1 MRNLLMIKKDRVQKL
16 KSLNIKSII
25 VLSSEVEKSLNFL
38 ISIVQRFLHFTPFQ
52 SKGRFCFRI
61 FGALILLFCLL
72 NTNAQDK
79 ALVYNSNSPYAKL
92 RSINMSDVTWT
103 KGFWA
108 DRFKVA
114 TETMVPNMWAIYN
127 DPKISHAFKN
137 FEIAAGLDTGAHA
150 GPSFHDGDYYK
161 TLEAMASLY
170 ASTKNPK
177 LNEMMD
183 KAIIVIGKSQRE
195 DGYIYTKA
203 MIEQRKTGSK
213 NQFQDR
219 LSFESYNIGHLMT
232 AGCIHY
238 RATGKTT
245 LLNIAKKAT
254 EYLYNFYKSA
264 SPTLARNAI
273 CPSHYMGVVEMYR
286 TTKDPRY
293 LELANHLI
301 AIKGKIDDGTDDNQD
316 RIPFLQQTKAMG
328 HAVRANYLYAG
339 VADLYAETGKDSLLN
354 TLNLMWDDVNQ
365 HKMYITGGCGS
376 LYDGTS
382 PDGTSYN
389 PADVQKIHQ
398 AFGRDYQL
406 PNFTAHN
413 ETCANIGNVLWNW
426 RMLQISGD
434 AKYADVM
441 ELALHNSVLSGISLN
456 GKNFLYTNPLAQS
469 DDLPFKQRWSKDR
482 VPYIGLS
489 NCCPPNVVRT
499 IAEVSDYAYSI
510 SDKGLWFNLYGGNN
524 LSTKLADGSKISLSQ
539 ETNYPWDG
547 KIKITVTETNSKA
560 YSMFFRIP
568 GWVAEPEI
576 SINGKLQLLQLP
588 SGTFAE
594 LNRVWKKGDIIE
606 LILPMKVQFI
616 ESNPLVEENRNQI
629 AVKRGPIVYCLE
641 SIDLPGKS
649 IFNAFVPTST
659 KFTAKSINIDGAEM
673 MSLVGNAKIVEPNNW
688 KNVLYRPIDNKN
700 TETEIKLVPYFA
712 WGNRGHSEMSVW
724 LPVSR

>member
-1 MRNLLMIKKDRVQKL
+1 MLFLM
-16 KSLNIKSII
+16 LNA
-25 VLSSEVEKSLNFL
+25 V
-38 ISIVQRFLHFTPFQ
+38 
-52 SKGRFCFRI
+52 
-61 FGALILLFCLL
+61 
-72 NTNAQDK
+72 AQDK
-79 ALVYNSNSPYAKL
+79 ALVNTANSPYAKL
-92 RSINMSDVTWT
+92 HSINMSDVTWT
-103 KGFWA
+103 EGFWA

-137 FEIAAGLDTGAHA
+137 FEIAAGLDTGSHA

-161 TLEAMASLY
+161 TLEAVAVLY

-177 LNEMMD
+177 LDEMMD
-183 KAIIVIGKSQRE
+183 KAIVVIGKSQRE

-203 MIEQRKTGSK
+203 MIEQRKTGAN

-254 EYLYNFYKSA
+254 DYLYRFYKSA
-264 SPTLARNAI
+264 SSTLARNAI
-273 CPSHYMGVVEMYR
+273 CPSHYMGVIEMYR

-293 LELANHLI
+293 LELAKHLI
-301 AIKGKIDDGTDDNQD
+301 AIKGKIEDGTDDNQD
-316 RIPFLQQTKAMG
+316 RIPFLQQTKAVG
-328 HAVRANYLYAG
+328 HAVRASYLYAG

-389 PADVQKIHQ
+389 PAEVQKIHQ

-426 RMLQISGD
+426 RMLQITGD

-441 ELALHNSVLSGISLN
+441 ELALHNSVLSGISLD

-482 VPYIGLS
+482 VLYIALS

-499 IAEVSDYAYSI
+499 IAEVSNYAYSI

-524 LSTKLADGSKISLSQ
+524 LSTTLSNGIKIALSE
-539 ETNYPWDG
+539 ETDYPWSG
-547 KIKITVTETNSKA
+547 NIKITVKESTDKA
-560 YSMFFRIP
+560 YSIFLRIP
-568 GWVAEPEI
+568 VWTHDPKI
-576 SINGKLQLLQLP
+576 RINGAAAQVKAVP
-588 SGTFAE
+588 GTYAE
-594 LNRVWKKGDIIE
+594 MNRLWKKGDVIT
-606 LILPMKVQFI
+606 LNLPMEAVLI
-616 ESNPLVEENRNQI
+616 EANPLVEENRNQV
-629 AVKRGPIVYCLE
+629 AVKRGPVVYCLE
-641 SIDLPGKS
+641 STDLPGKR
-649 IFNAFVPTST
+649 IFNAFIPATT
-659 KFTAKSINIDGAEM
+659 QFEAKTMNIDGAKI
-673 MSLVGNAKIVEPNNW
+673 MSLEGTAKIVAPNNW
-688 KNVLYRPIDNKN
+688 KNVLYKPIEDKN
-700 TETEIKLVPYFA
+700 TTTTLKLIPYFA